1 MQIIP
6 LLLKELDYE
15 VQVARKMLALVPE
28 DKFDWK
34 PHPKSTAMKQ
44 LAIHIAELPSWITL
58 GLNTTEMDFET
69 SPYTPT
75 PADHTSDLLAILER
89 SYESGKDSLN
99 KASEEDLL
107 PNWTLRSGQ
116 QIYSVMT
123 KYELIRHSLNQITH
137 HRAQLGVY
145 LRILNIPIPG
155 SYGPSADEM
164 NF

>member
-15 VQVARKMLALVPE
+15 VEVARKFLRLIPD

-34 PHPKSTAMKQ
+34 PHPKSTAMQQ
-44 LAIHIAELPSWITL
+44 LAVHIAELPSWITM
-58 GLNTTEMDFET
+58 GLTTTELDFAT
-69 SPYTPT
+69 SPYSP
-75 PADHTSDLLAILER
+75 PPVNANSDLLDILEH
-89 SYESGKDSLN
+89 SYESGKNSLA
-99 KASEEDLL
+99 KATEEELL
-107 PNWTLRSGQ
+107 PNWTLRNGE

-123 KYELIRHSLNQITH
+123 KYELIRLTLNQVTH

-155 SYGPSADEM
+155 SYGPSADES
-164 NF
+164 F

>member
-15 VQVARKMLALVPE
+15 VQVTRKFLPLVPE
-28 DKFDWK
+28 ERFDWK
-34 PHPKSTAMKQ
+34 PHPKSTAMKP

-58 GLNTTEMDFET
+58 GLTTTELDFET
-69 SPYTPT
+69 APYTPT
-75 PADHTSDLLAILER
+75 PVSSAKDLVDILER
-89 SYESGKDSLN
+89 SYISGKESLN
-99 KASEEDLL
+99 KATEDDLL
-107 PNWTLRSGQ
+107 PTWTLRNGK
-116 QIYSVMT
+116 QILAVMN
-123 KYELIRHSLNQITH
+123 KYEIIRHSLNQITH

-145 LRILNIPIPG
+145 LRLLDIPIPG